1 MTVTDV
7 STTCAVV
14 IVETAVTVTN
24 NSSIQDYVHL
34 DDHTAVMLYLLIMKL
49 RLTPLFKPFTIAQH
63 TIYVA
68 KNKKRIT
75 IYKLLHHLPDCSLV
89 VLLFSDVSVV
99 VVGDKVEAAVVASA
113 EDERLV

>member
-1 MTVTDV
+1 MIQLTVTLKM
-7 STTCAVV
+7 TTARV
-14 IVETAVTVTN
+14 VETSFTVN
-24 NSSIQDYVHL
+24 ENSPIQDYVHL

-49 RLTPLFKPFTIAQH
+49 RLTPLFKPFTISQH
-63 TIYVA
+63 TIYWA

-89 VLLFSDVSVV
+89 VLFFSDVSVV

-113 EDERLV
+113 